1 MITTIIIF
9 LHILLMSPSSTFSQ
23 KDESFFERSDL
34 DKLQAETQ
42 RILEDE
48 DAVRVMAWRNGEG
61 VGDVKLVTILTV
73 TSLESSPNGLN
84 SG

>member
-1 MITTIIIF
+1 
-9 LHILLMSPSSTFSQ
+9 MSPSSTFSQ

-61 VGDVKLVTILTV
+61 VGDVKISNDPHCDFTGII
-73 TSLESSPNGLN
+73 PKWP
-84 SG
+84 